1 MIPRRIGVVVSAVLA
16 SVSVIIMVF
25 EKAITAQA
33 WGLLL
38 LTPFP
43 MVFSLSNDSEIEK
56 IDILVGNEWPDY
68 EIDGEAEGVG
78 DPVEAGFDL
87 PVL

>member
-1 MIPRRIGVVVSAVLA
+1 MIPRRIGVVVSSALA
-16 SVSVIIMVF
+16 SVSVVIMVV
-25 EKAITAQA
+25 EKAITAEA

-43 MVFSLSNDSEIEK
+43 MVFSLSKDSEIQK
-56 IDILVGNEWPDY
+56 IGMLEENEWVDA
-68 EIDGEAEGVG
+68 EMDVETEGVG

>member
-1 MIPRRIGVVVSAVLA
+1 MIPRRIGVMVSSALA
-16 SVSVIIMVF
+16 SVSVVIMVV
-25 EKAITAQA
+25 EKAITAEA

-43 MVFSLSNDSEIEK
+43 MVFSLSKDSGVENIVILEENEWADSEM
-56 IDILVGNEWPDY
+56 DVVT
-68 EIDGEAEGVG
+68 EGVG